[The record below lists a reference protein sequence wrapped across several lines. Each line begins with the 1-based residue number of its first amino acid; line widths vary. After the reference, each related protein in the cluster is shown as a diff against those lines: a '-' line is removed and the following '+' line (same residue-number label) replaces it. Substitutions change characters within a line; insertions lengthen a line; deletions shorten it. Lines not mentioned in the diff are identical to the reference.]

1 MDGQNIIR
9 ELDIEVVIRKLT
21 SIRNGQIL
29 NEDVIIH
36 QYIDLKTIEVEVL
49 KLSGRILMSLREI
62 CMRVI

>member
-9 ELDIEVVIRKLT
+9 ELDIEEVIRKLT

-36 QYIDLKTIEVEVL
+36 QYIDLRTIEVEVL

-62 CMRVI
+62 CMIVI

>member
-1 MDGQNIIR
+1 MDGQNLIR
-9 ELDIEVVIRKLT
+9 ELDIKVVIRKLT

-49 KLSGRILMSLREI
+49 KLNGRIFMSLREI
-62 CMRVI
+62 CMIVI